1 MPNVEDVSTS
11 EPDTMDELIADCAA
25 IPSSLMA
32 DPAVIPRSRA
42 AHWSVDDKCAAQVA
56 DLDEYP

>member
-1 MPNVEDVSTS
+1 MSTPD
-11 EPDTMDELIADCAA
+11 PDTMDELIADCAA

-42 AHWSVDDKCAAQVA
+42 AHWSVDEKTAAQVA
-56 DLDEYP
+56 ELDEYV